1 MIDNNTYKTIEKF
14 RGYRGAYHRYL
25 YKDVVALPC
34 EMSEVSAPQ
43 DTPEC
48 REKFSSAM
56 PTTGWKQINMGDT
69 WGGDFCYGWFR
80 AVVVSYLP
88 HHYIHQTNRKVYHL

>member
-14 RGYRGAYHRYL
+14 RGYRVAYHRYL
-25 YKDVVALPC
+25 YRDVVALPC

-80 AVVVSYLP
+80 AEYEVTKEDANKKRHP
-88 HHYIHQTNRKVYHL
+88 KFRMAF